1 MGKKEKSKGLGFPM
15 GMCPAKVQVRVLWG
29 GKGTGWD
36 VAGVECFGGLNGC
49 LSSKAHRVQVW
60 GLSGGQGAGV
70 GVGGVAELHAPT
82 PLAQVT

>member
-1 MGKKEKSKGLGFPM
+1 MATGGTSEGLRCRSFGV
-15 GMCPAKVQVRVLWG
+15 AKVQVRVLWG

-36 VAGVECFGGLNGC
+36 VAGVECLGGLNGDV
-49 LSSKAHRVQVW
+49 SNKAHRVQVW
-60 GLSGGQGAGV
+60 GLSGGQVAGV